1 MRAER
6 AEEAERAERTEPETS
21 PLGARSSSAFSAFS
35 ALSAVALLG
44 CAPTPP
50 ETAGFVYRL
59 GVDTTAVASVT
70 WTGGRV
76 EGVYVNRVPQTSVHR
91 WHARVGSDGT
101 VEALERTQHRSDSLV
116 ERLVMTFHNDSAV
129 TERHRGDS
137 VTETRSAAPRGTVPN
152 LAASTLGLLEL
163 MTRRAV
169 ASGAEQITLHRL
181 APGDTAETTD
191 TLVRAAPDS
200 FASAGPGLSLQV
212 DSAGRILAMG
222 GNVERVDSLDIE
234 AVAASFG
241 DRPLGAL
248 SPRDSLRVTV
258 AGATISVE
266 YGRPKKR
273 GRVIFG
279 GLVPWGTVWRTGAGD
294 ATVLTTDRDLLM
306 GRTVIPAGSYSL
318 FTLPSSSGWQLIVS
332 TKTGE
337 DAATYE
343 EARDLARVALRVDT
357 VPDPLEQ
364 FTIAVEPAARGGV
377 LRLAWDR
384 TSAWVEFRRR

>member
-1 MRAER
+1 
-6 AEEAERAERTEPETS
+6 
-21 PLGARSSSAFSAFS
+21 
-35 ALSAVALLG
+35 
-44 CAPTPP
+44 
-50 ETAGFVYRL
+50 
-59 GVDTTAVASVT
+59 
-70 WTGGRV
+70 
-76 EGVYVNRVPQTSVHR
+76 
-91 WHARVGSDGT
+91 
-101 VEALERTQHRSDSLV
+101 
-116 ERLVMTFHNDSAV
+116 
-129 TERHRGDS
+129 
-137 VTETRSAAPRGTVPN
+137 
-152 LAASTLGLLEL
+152 
-163 MTRRAV
+163 
-169 ASGAEQITLHRL
+169 
-181 APGDTAETTD
+181 
-191 TLVRAAPDS
+191 
-200 FASAGPGLSLQV
+200 
-212 DSAGRILAMG
+212 
-222 GNVERVDSLDIE
+222 
-234 AVAASFG
+234 
-241 DRPLGAL
+241 
-248 SPRDSLRVTV
+248 VTV

-337 DAATYE
+337 GAATYE